1 MPVHVH
7 VKKNAHFK
15 DTQTFL
21 AEERK
26 PFMAGTKTCFINKI
40 LVLALVCDAKQQTWE
55 NAKIKLALWS
65 LFKQVM
71 VFI

>member
-40 LVLALVCDAKQQTWE
+40 LVLALVCDAKQQT
-55 NAKIKLALWS
+55 
-65 LFKQVM
+65 
-71 VFI
+71 